1 MPLQTNT
8 YFTSTH
14 HSPKK
19 LLSILLKAPS
29 NTSSSPLTC
38 TTTEHRAG
46 TLVPS
51 YCYSFTAVFHL
62 CMNKTQ
68 DFNKSRRIISALA
81 LYPEVLE
88 ADQAM
93 DLLPRE
99 LFHTATH
106 TWALNTRTGNQAMGS
121 DMFLEAGREGGSVEG
136 TSEAFE
142 YLRRAVPSAASS
154 TNKNTRYLCT
164 TRCAAIYI

>member
-1 MPLQTNT
+1 
-8 YFTSTH
+8 
-14 HSPKK
+14 
-19 LLSILLKAPS
+19 
-29 NTSSSPLTC
+29 
-38 TTTEHRAG
+38 
-46 TLVPS
+46 
-51 YCYSFTAVFHL
+51 
-62 CMNKTQ
+62 MNKTQ
-68 DFNKSRRIISALA
+68 DFNKSRRIISALT

-121 DMFLEAGREGGSVEG
+121 DMFLEAGREGGSAEG